1 MDSTDKMDLQGKEYK
16 NVAWINLA
24 EYCPVMFLVNMLM

>member
-1 MDSTDKMDLQGKEYK
+1 MDLQGKGYK

-24 EYCPVMFLVNMLM
+24 EYGPVMFLVKVLM